1 MPKKTRTTKTPA
13 RRRARTAGGNTF
25 PAGGADMEVSAADLN
40 ALARFYWWCDKN
52 RIELAPPV
60 TAMALFATSA
70 VFYKSGMPVLG
81 VVTGGAVGAVA
92 WWAAPRALDREV
104 EVLYARTVAIAV
116 AVWLTAASI
125 AGPVHP
131 VMFWALMLATGG
143 LAWPWYRHKLSRPS
157 VPSPLQAEW
166 AEQWQRI
173 RDQLGLKESHVIG
186 FKGDEDFAEITIK
199 LANGQT
205 YQDAKALAE
214 NIASLLGMP
223 ARAIKIR
230 DRRKINAS
238 EITLVYTKVSTI
250 DSVIKWQDAAVLAP
264 ATLGNPAPLGK
275 RETGDW
281 KVVDLRGHWM
291 IVGMSRAGKSNE
303 LHLLLAMITGTFD
316 PATDEPAEALVF
328 FVDLKGGAV
337 GGRWVSCVDWLA
349 TSVEETAV
357 LFEAVMGMMDARA
370 QDAPVGE
377 GDGDQLD
384 YSAELPAVYIVF
396 DECAEGIGVTTGGD
410 ETGLR
415 SRITG
420 MAESVARRGAAL
432 GFYLVFSGQDGSLET
447 YGTEKLRGNL
457 MKRLCFRVA
466 RQDNAQYV
474 LDSYSTLEV
483 KELEDGQF
491 YYHERADDP
500 VPLRGPFMT
509 PDDNRKLPQEIA
521 ARNAQRRP
529 LLDHATASGGGMA
542 YATRAERLPAKYRK
556 LIIQGSSFPQDRQE
570 TQMPQKQPAATAAPV
585 ALAPSPFETLAAQ
598 METEA
603 GIGTGAPITVEDLK
617 RARESAGG
625 FDLERDLQD
634 VTTVFCVLL
643 TNGSVAG
650 VKARDLYTTVGVG
663 KQWMYDRLGALKT
676 RELIEQP
683 STGYWRARPGVRA
696 ADLRAALEEWAAEGK
711 ALVPA

>member
-40 ALARFYWWCDKN
+40 ALARFYWWCDRN
-52 RIELAPPV
+52 RVELAPPV

-81 VVTGGAVGAVA
+81 LVSGGAVGSVA
-92 WWAAPRALDREV
+92 WWAAPRALDRGE
-104 EVLYARTVAIAV
+104 EVLYARTVAISAGG
-116 AVWLTAASI
+116 WLTAASI

-131 VMFWALMLATGG
+131 VAFWSLMLATGA
-143 LAWPWYRHKLSRPS
+143 LAVPWYRHKLSRPKA
-157 VPSPLQAEW
+157 PHPLEAAW
-166 AEQWQRI
+166 AERWNGI
-173 RDQLGLKESHVIG
+173 RDGLGLKDSHVYAV
-186 FKGDEDFAEITIK
+186 KGDDDFAEVSIK
-199 LANGQT
+199 LENGQT
-205 YQDAKALAE
+205 YGDVKGLAE
-214 NIASLLGMP
+214 NIASRWDLP
-223 ARAIKIR
+223 ARAIKVR
-230 DRRKINAS
+230 DQRKTSAARF
-238 EITLVYTKVSTI
+238 TLVYTKVSVI
-250 DSVIKWQDAAVLAP
+250 DSVITYQDAAALAP
-264 ATLGNPAPLGK
+264 TTLRKPAPLGK

-303 LHLLLAMITGTFD
+303 LHLLLSMFTGTYD
-316 PATDEPAEALVF
+316 PATDEPAESLVF
-328 FVDLKGGAV
+328 FADLKGGAV
-337 GGRWVSCVDWLA
+337 GGRWVECVDWLA
-349 TSVEETAV
+349 TSVEEVAAM
-357 LFEAVMGMMDARA
+357 FESIMGMMDARA

-377 GDGDQLD
+377 GDGDQLE
-384 YSAELPAVYIVF
+384 YSAELPAVYVVF
-396 DECAEGIGVTTGGD
+396 DECAEGIGVMTGGD

-457 MKRLCFRVA
+457 MKRLCFRVS

-474 LDSYSTLEV
+474 IDDYSRLDV
-483 KELEDGQF
+483 KGLEDGQF

-529 LLDHATASGGGMA
+529 LLDHATAAGGGMA

-556 LIIQGSSFPQDRQE
+556 LIIQGSSVPQDRQE
-570 TQMPQKQPAATAAPV
+570 TQMSQKKPEAPAVP
-585 ALAPSPFETLAAQ
+585 ALNKFETLAAE
-598 METEA
+598 MEAEA
-603 GIGTGAPITVEDLK
+603 GLGSGAPITPEDLQ

-625 FDLERDLQD
+625 FDLARDLQD

-643 TNGSVAG
+643 TNGSARG
-650 VKARDLYTTVGVG
+650 VKAKDLYTTVGVG

-683 STGYWRARPGVRA
+683 SAGYWRACPGVRA
-696 ADLRAALEEWAAEGK
+696 ADLRAALEEWAAESK